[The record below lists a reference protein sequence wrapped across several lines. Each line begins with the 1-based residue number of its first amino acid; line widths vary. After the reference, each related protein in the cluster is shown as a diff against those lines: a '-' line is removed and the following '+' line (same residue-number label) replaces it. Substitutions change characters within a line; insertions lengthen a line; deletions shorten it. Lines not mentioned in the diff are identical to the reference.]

1 MTEKGGQSQRKR
13 KYTMEA
19 RQNNAVGP
27 TGDPIVLLGVIAG
40 DSAFP

>member
-1 MTEKGGQSQRKR
+1 
-13 KYTMEA
+13 MEA
-19 RQNNAVGP
+19 RPNNAAGP